1 MELFETLIWNYFG
14 GGSSS
19 KTKLLRFQPSKSS
32 IFGSFIKYAC
42 LKEDYDAYKDSYETL
57 CYAFG
62 RFSDIDSFLLSEQ
75 HYDKEKMQLY
85 KYKLPFDPVS
95 YVNKTRLT
103 SFEKNVNA
111 EINESILNEVTNLSA
126 KKEITNEELSKEG
139 VYDFGNFIIDRL
151 NALERSDN
159 NLISEFS
166 KNYEKIDQSK
176 AKYKAYLAFGG
187 KNDWT
192 SWEVAS
198 NNYVTFKG
206 LADNKT
212 FYQNAIK
219 NSAYITN
226 ISAQEK
232 AAFLFNNNYDTI
244 KYEYEGD
251 SIKPFETNSISS
263 SLAKSYISTHM
274 GDQKRFVVKSPA
286 GSEEFLVFNKEKTY
300 QVIVPIDANDK
311 SVPSKNR
318 TGETFVFV
326 SNKNETLEKG
336 QFTVSS
342 KNISEIDRSK
352 IILNG
357 NSYKLVDA
365 ELELTDGSSVTNEIT
380 KKSEKKVEANSY
392 YNEGLKMYFKASD
405 IIKKL
410 VEIDL
415 YFEIMPYEVEVDIKS
430 YCVESSQW
438 KQTCEKAL
446 NLEKEKR
453 GKNVLRAVVD
463 TIPYDPW
470 ETTIKKLQSLYYA
483 FAKIQENK
491 EGYILVPPNES
502 DLEKA
507 GKTTCKKCGKT
518 KDKCECEDIKLCDKV
533 FPVDIFGVTG
543 LLGLDSLLSKFGLF
557 NTKAFIMDE
566 EDNKLTYSN
575 MAEYL
580 YDLIF
585 YDDEEYDESDFSK
598 VSDKSSAVLS
608 LTFDDLKNS
617 SEYDIEDSV
626 ARQFT
631 EQDFKTYLK
640 EYGELIS
647 KGDVK
652 KLTGEYVSRELKV
665 GIIDGYVYIPIG
677 KSVTFI
683 YNLMGNKFII
693 NGTSTVLSLRI
704 FSIINKED
712 PDEYISEAEA
722 MLDSPELVGKEDA
735 QKVLAYPYKPDIL
748 ALLGQSKEDTQK
760 ELNKFSF
767 SYMYIPTPESSKR
780 LLKDI
785 GSGQDI
791 PITFDIYI
799 KRPIKCG
806 FPKKEKPKCK
816 SDDSCGKCGLEELFK
831 SPIEVGSVRFNPK
844 KEMQNYKSKTIGS
857 KMSKAKDDLIKNV
870 KKMTD
875 FACDIDGNL
884 ESLRNAKNGA
894 LDALYSFGKEFA
906 PIMNMFPL
914 KCLTD
919 AANDGRNAIC
929 SASRQAQDKS
939 VIDDFSQ
946 SVTHKLKTTEILV
959 SQAWD
964 AGKERLNK
972 ITSGLQNAVGPIA
985 KSVKNLYDNASIYN
999 LCPERFGDYINDSG
1013 IAKSFGEGL
1022 EGLMK
1027 TDILDVFKG
1036 ILGNCMVDGIIDST
1050 LGGINSISKNEI
1062 GNVKKIL
1069 MSGDSDAID
1078 SLGKKYPEL
1087 LSKFGT
1093 SGGSGIDFNK
1103 LISSSTINTNFLQ
1116 SFETELTKRLS
1127 PQSLMTSVKDKF
1139 TGPGVLIDF
1148 AKNGAKTLIT
1158 GGPGDMATTLMNN
1171 AKGIGIDKLQGQ
1183 LQGNLSSIFN
1193 SQNSKQSTNT
1203 DIISSMNNFIK
1214 EKADLYSQI
1223 SAGSKIPNLDV

>member
-1 MELFETLIWNYFG
+1 
-14 GGSSS
+14 
-19 KTKLLRFQPSKSS
+19 
-32 IFGSFIKYAC
+32 
-42 LKEDYDAYKDSYETL
+42 
-57 CYAFG
+57 
-62 RFSDIDSFLLSEQ
+62 
-75 HYDKEKMQLY
+75 MQLY
-85 KYKLPFDPVS
+85 KYKLPFDQVS

-103 SFEKNVNA
+103 SFEKNVNS
-111 EINESILNEVTNLSA
+111 EIDESILNEVTNLSA
-126 KKEITNEELSKEG
+126 KKEIANEALSKEG

-166 KNYEKIDQSK
+166 KNYQKISQSK

-187 KNDWT
+187 STEWS

-206 LADNKT
+206 LSDNKT

-219 NSAYITN
+219 NTAYITN
-226 ISAQEK
+226 VSAQEK
-232 AAFLFNNNYDTI
+232 AAFLFNNNYDII
-244 KYEYEGD
+244 KYEYEGN
-251 SIKPFETNSISS
+251 STIPFETGNINSS
-263 SLAKSYISTHM
+263 SAKSYVSTHM
-274 GDQKRFVVKSPA
+274 ADQKRFVVKSP
-286 GSEEFLVFNKEKTY
+286 GGTGNEFLIFNKEKTY
-300 QVIVPIDANDK
+300 QVIVPI
-311 SVPSKNR
+311 SKNDSNISSKNK
-318 TGETFVFV
+318 TGETFVFI
-326 SNKNETLEKG
+326 SNKDETLEKG

-352 IILNG
+352 VILNG

-365 ELELTDGSSVTNEIT
+365 ELPITDGSSVTNETT
-380 KKSEKKVEANSY
+380 KSSGNKVEANSY

-405 IIKKL
+405 IIKRL

-415 YFEIMPYEVEVDIKS
+415 YFETIPYEVEVDIKS

-438 KQTCEKAL
+438 KQTCEKTL
-446 NLEKEKR
+446 EVEKEKR
-453 GKNVLRAVVD
+453 GDNVLRAVID
-463 TIPYDPW
+463 TLPYDPW

-491 EGYILVPPNES
+491 DGFILVPPNEG

-507 GKTTCKKCGKT
+507 SKTTCKKCGKT

-543 LLGLDSLLSKFGLF
+543 LLGLDSLLSKFGVF
-557 NTKAFIMDE
+557 STRAFIMDA
-566 EDNKLTYSN
+566 EDNKLTYSDL
-575 MAEYL
+575 AEYL
-580 YDLIF
+580 YNLIFF
-585 YDDEEYDESDFSK
+585 YDDEEDYDVSDFSMK
-598 VSDKSSAVLS
+598 SDKSSAVLS
-608 LTFDDLKNS
+608 LTFDDVKNS

-631 EQDFKTYLK
+631 EQDFKKYLK

-652 KLTGEYVSRELKV
+652 KLTGEFVSKELKV
-665 GIIDGYVYIPIG
+665 GIIDGYVYIPTG
-677 KSVTFI
+677 KSVTFV

-693 NGTSTVLSLRI
+693 NGTTADLSKKI
-704 FSIINKED
+704 FSAIEEED
-712 PDEYISEAEA
+712 PDAYISKAEA
-722 MLDSPELVGKEDA
+722 MLDSPDLVGKEDA
-735 QKVLAYPYKPDIL
+735 QKVLAFPYKPDIL

-760 ELNKFSF
+760 DLNKFSF
-767 SYMYIPTPESSKR
+767 SYMYIPTPESSKN
-780 LLKDI
+780 LINNI
-785 GSGQDI
+785 GSMQDI

-831 SPIEVGSVRFNPK
+831 SPMEVGSVRFNPK
-844 KEMQNYKSKTIGS
+844 KEMQNYKSKTMGS
-857 KMSKAKDDLIKNV
+857 KISQAKDDLIKNV
-870 KKMTD
+870 KKMGD

-906 PIMNMFPL
+906 PIMNLFPL

-939 VIDDFSQ
+939 VIEDFNQ
-946 SVTHKLKTTEILV
+946 SVTHKLKTTEILA

-985 KSVKNLYDNASIYN
+985 NSVKNLYDNASIYN
-999 LCPERFGDYINDSG
+999 LCPERFGDYINNSG

-1027 TDILDVFKG
+1027 TDLLNVFKG
-1036 ILGNCMVDGIIDST
+1036 ILGNCMVDGLIDST
-1050 LGGINSISKNEI
+1050 LGGINSIAKNEL
-1062 GNVKKIL
+1062 GDVKKVL
-1069 MSGDSDAID
+1069 MSGDSDAIGT
-1078 SLGKKYPEL
+1078 LGKKYPEL

-1093 SGGSGIDFNK
+1093 SGGGIDFNK
-1103 LISSSTINTNFLQ
+1103 IISSSAINTNFLQ
-1116 SFETELTKRLS
+1116 SFETELAKRLS
-1127 PQSLMTSVKDKF
+1127 PQSLMSSVKDKF
-1139 TGPGVLIDF
+1139 TDPSVLINF
-1148 AKNGAKTLIT
+1148 AKTGAKTLIT

-1171 AKGIGIDKLQGQ
+1171 VKGIGVDQVQGQ

-1193 SQNSKQSTNT
+1193 SKNSKQSTNT
-1203 DIISSMNNFIK
+1203 DIISTMNNFIK

-1223 SAGSKIPNLDV
+1223 SNGEKIPNIDV